1 MRGNSAGRRRLTDD
15 GGKLKRSAAG
25 QRMKK
30 GGDGTFYTVRVTQTA
45 VNSERE
51 AEGWIKEVVGVRE
64 GRTREESVMRLSRGG
79 GGG

>member
-1 MRGNSAGRRRLTDD
+1 
-15 GGKLKRSAAG
+15 
-25 QRMKK
+25 MKK